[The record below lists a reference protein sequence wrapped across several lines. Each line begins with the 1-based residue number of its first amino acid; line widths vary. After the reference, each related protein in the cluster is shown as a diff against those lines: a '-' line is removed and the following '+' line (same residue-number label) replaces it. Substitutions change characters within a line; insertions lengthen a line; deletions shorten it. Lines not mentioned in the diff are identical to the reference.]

1 MTEKEERKQRWRE
14 KIEETETRE
23 AWFREQLIERTQ
35 QVLNFQRKLSR
46 KELECTE
53 KEEREENLRTHLEEL
68 QQQLR
73 EKKIYRDRCVQCSM
87 TICREISR
95 SADLRQQI
103 AILEDKLESQLQDRN
118 ICYCSGCGS
127 SFKLLL
133 PKVVYH
139 AKSKFCSNTE

>member
-35 QVLNFQRKLSR
+35 QVLKFQRKLSR

-68 QQQLR
+68 QQQLE
-73 EKKIYRDRCVQCSM
+73 EK
-87 TICREISR
+87 EN
-95 SADLRQQI
+95 
-103 AILEDKLESQLQDRN
+103 LQR
-118 ICYCSGCGS
+118 
-127 SFKLLL
+127 
-133 PKVVYH
+133 
-139 AKSKFCSNTE
+139 

>member
-14 KIEETETRE
+14 KREETETRE

-73 EKKIYRDRCVQCSM
+73 EK
-87 TICREISR
+87 EN
-95 SADLRQQI
+95 
-103 AILEDKLESQLQDRN
+103 LQR
-118 ICYCSGCGS
+118 
-127 SFKLLL
+127 
-133 PKVVYH
+133 
-139 AKSKFCSNTE
+139 

>member
-35 QVLNFQRKLSR
+35 QVLNFQRMLSR

-73 EKKIYRDRCVQCSM
+73 EK
-87 TICREISR
+87 EN
-95 SADLRQQI
+95 
-103 AILEDKLESQLQDRN
+103 LQR
-118 ICYCSGCGS
+118 
-127 SFKLLL
+127 
-133 PKVVYH
+133 
-139 AKSKFCSNTE
+139 